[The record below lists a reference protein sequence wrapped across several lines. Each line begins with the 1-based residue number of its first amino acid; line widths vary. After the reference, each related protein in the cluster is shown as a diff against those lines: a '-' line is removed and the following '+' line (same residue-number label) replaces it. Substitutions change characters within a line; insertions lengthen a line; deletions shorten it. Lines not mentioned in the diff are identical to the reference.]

1 MNLKQIFSRKKQI
14 PLKPVYAVLTGFI
27 VLYTVAQTLIGN
39 GMVVLEAFAWW
50 GVLTGT
56 TSVLFAL
63 PVYLALRKAR
73 LKPAAVRQSV
83 GLLGLAALVYLGYIL
98 ILTAP
103 RIGWFAELDF
113 NWQGKILAILAAV
126 LLIVFWKGLSWRMVG
141 LNSVKPGTW
150 WRVFA
155 VIAGVCVFWFV
166 MGSSA
171 EAPTWTLTSEAVL
184 FQAFMPSIEE
194 ELIWRGILWALIAM
208 ALPETKRFWRV
219 GWSLAITTVLF
230 GLGHSLTIQ
239 SGFMLN
245 FDVALLIF
253 TGLSGYLL
261 GWIRARSGSIIPAI
275 VLHSGINLAALLIPA
290 LVYGL

>member
-1 MNLKQIFSRKKQI
+1 MRKKQV
-14 PLKPVYAVLTGFI
+14 PLKPVYAILVALI
-27 VLYTVAQTLIGN
+27 MLYTLAQTLIGN

-50 GVLTGT
+50 GVLTGST
-56 TSVLFAL
+56 AVLFAL

-73 LKPAAVRQSV
+73 LKPAVVRQSV

-103 RIGWFAELDF
+103 RVGWFAELAF
-113 NWQGKILAILAAV
+113 NWQGKILAILAAI
-126 LLIVFWKGLSWRMVG
+126 LFIVVWKGISWRAIG
-141 LNSVKPGTW
+141 LTRAKPGTW
-150 WRVFA
+150 WRVLA
-155 VIAGVCVFWFV
+155 MIAGVCVFWFV

-194 ELIWRGILWALIAM
+194 ELVWRGILWALIAM

-245 FDVALLIF
+245 FDVALLIS

-261 GWIRARSGSIIPAI
+261 GWIRARSGSITPAI

-290 LVYGL
+290 LAYGL